1 MDRFEYRNGELYCE
15 EVSVEEICRDVGT
28 PVYIYSHGTILDH
41 YTKLDRAFS
50 EVDHLIC
57 FSIKSNSNLAVI
69 RSLVKVGSGLDIV
82 SGGELYRALKAGADP
97 GKIVYASVGKRF
109 DEIRF
114 ALEKGILMFNVESHP
129 EAEAIDRVA
138 GEMGSRAK
146 VAFRINPD
154 VDPHT
159 HRHITTGKKETK
171 FGIPIDKALETYVWA
186 RENLKNLDICGV
198 HCHIGSQITS
208 TEPYVKA
215 LSKVVPLVEDLR
227 QAGFRIDTLN
237 IGGGL
242 GIIYRDETP
251 STADDFARAT
261 LPYIKKTGCKLLLEP
276 GRFIVGNAGILAT
289 KVIYVKRTPSKNFL
303 IVDAAMNDLIRPAF
317 YDSYHRIR
325 PVKIR
330 TDRKGLFDVVGPVC
344 ETGDYFARDREVNPV
359 EPGEF
364 LAIFS
369 AGAYGFVM
377 SSNYNSRPRAAEVMV
392 IEDRYYIV
400 RKRESYLDLIRGET
414 IPGELI

>member
-1 MDRFEYRNGELYCE
+1 MDRFEYRDGQLYCE

-41 YTKLDRAFS
+41 YVKLDRAFS
-50 EVDHLIC
+50 EVEHLIC

-69 RSLVKVGSGLDIV
+69 RSLAKAGSGMDVV
-82 SGGELYRALKAGADP
+82 SGGELYRALKAEVDP
-97 GKIVYASVGKRF
+97 KKIVYASVGKTEE
-109 DEIRF
+109 EIRF
-114 ALEKGILMFNVESHP
+114 ALESGILMFNVESRP
-129 EAEAIDRVA
+129 EAEAIDEVA
-138 GEMGSRAK
+138 GRMNLRAR

-171 FGIPIDKALETYVWA
+171 FGIPIDRAVETYVWA
-186 RENLKNLDICGV
+186 RENLKNLDVCGV

-208 TEPYVKA
+208 TEPYVIA
-215 LSKVVPLVEDLR
+215 LSRLVPLVEDLR
-227 QAGFRIDTLN
+227 RAGLNIRTLN

-251 STADDFARAT
+251 STAENFAAAV
-261 LPYIKKTGCKLLLEP
+261 LPYIRKTGCKLLLEP
-276 GRFIVGNAGILAT
+276 GRFIVGNAGILVAR
-289 KVIYVKRTPSKNFL
+289 VIYLKRTPAKNFL
-303 IVDAAMNDLIRPAF
+303 IVDAGMNDLIRPAF
-317 YDSYHRIR
+317 YDSFHRIQ
-325 PVKIR
+325 PVRIR
-330 TDRKGLFDVVGPVC
+330 TDRTDVFDVVGPVC
-344 ETGDYFARDREVNPV
+344 ETGDYFAKDREVNLV

-369 AGAYGFVM
+369 AGAYGFTM

-400 RKRESYLDLIRGET
+400 RKRETYLDLIRGET
-414 IPGELI
+414 IPGELM

>member
-1 MDRFEYRNGELYCE
+1 
-15 EVSVEEICRDVGT
+15 
-28 PVYIYSHGTILDH
+28 
-41 YTKLDRAFS
+41 
-50 EVDHLIC
+50 
-57 FSIKSNSNLAVI
+57 
-69 RSLVKVGSGLDIV
+69 
-82 SGGELYRALKAGADP
+82 
-97 GKIVYASVGKRF
+97 
-109 DEIRF
+109 
-114 ALEKGILMFNVESHP
+114 
-129 EAEAIDRVA
+129 
-138 GEMGSRAK
+138 
-146 VAFRINPD
+146 
-154 VDPHT
+154 
-159 HRHITTGKKETK
+159 
-171 FGIPIDKALETYVWA
+171 
-186 RENLKNLDICGV
+186 
-198 HCHIGSQITS
+198 
-208 TEPYVKA
+208 
-215 LSKVVPLVEDLR
+215 
-227 QAGFRIDTLN
+227 
-237 IGGGL
+237 
-242 GIIYRDETP
+242 
-251 STADDFARAT
+251 
-261 LPYIKKTGCKLLLEP
+261 EP